1 MGLREIAAADLK
13 TIVEDNING
22 FGFPVTVTDP
32 AGQSES
38 LIGFTNDIAQLIDP
52 DTGVALSGRLASV
65 ALIISSLTMLGLSIP
80 VGISDATSKPWIIDF
95 DDINGLPFKFKV
107 SQSNPDRNLGIV
119 TCILESYDDS

>member
-1 MGLREIAAADLK
+1 MGLRQIAAADLK
-13 TIVEDNING
+13 IIVEDNING

-32 AGQSES
+32 AGQVES

-52 DTGVALSGRLASV
+52 DTGQAVSGRMASV
-65 ALIISSLTMLGLSIP
+65 ALIISSLTALGLGIP
-80 VGISDATSKPWIIDF
+80 EAISDSSSKPWIIKF
-95 DDINGLPFKFKV
+95 DDINGNPFTFRV

>member
-13 TIVEDNING
+13 TIVEDSVSG

-32 AGQSES
+32 AGQVES

-52 DTGVALSGRLASV
+52 DTGQAVSGRLASV
-65 ALIISSLTMLGLSIP
+65 ALIISSLTALGLGIP
-80 VGISDATSKPWIIDF
+80 VAISDSTSKPWIIGF
-95 DDINGLPFKFKV
+95 DDINGNAFQFKV

-119 TCILESYDDS
+119 TCILVTYDS